1 MGTLLE
7 RNSMEGQK
15 LLNGY
20 QTGQQ
25 TRRQGAVMFGPGRKV
40 INSLL
45 HLLKMAVLLL
55 ASLVTAF
62 PFVWMIISA
71 LKTKAEIMDVS
82 AFLPETAQWQ
92 NFSEVLFESPMV
104 RYIGNSLFVSVCTVA
119 IQVVTGA
126 MIAYAI
132 VFMRF
137 RGRKMLFAVIMAT
150 YMLPTAATYVPSYI
164 ILSNWNLLNTYTGL
178 IISNAVSIFG
188 IFLLRQ
194 AFMQVPAGL
203 VEENEDYKEAAIRE
217 MKEETGLEFCPIK
230 VHPAYEKPAFTSIG
244 MTDESCSAVFGIS
257 TGSIS
262 QDYLEDTEE
271 IEVVLADREEVKRI
285 LKEEHVAIMCSYML
299 MHFLHDQEPFGFL
312 KEL

>member
-1 MGTLLE
+1 
-7 RNSMEGQK
+7 MEGQK

-25 TRRQGAVMFGPGRKV
+25 TRRQGAVMFGPGRKI

-82 AFLPETAQWQ
+82 VFLPETAQWQ

-132 VFMRF
+132 VFMKF

-194 AFMQVPAGL
+194 AFMQVPAGWWKQPKSM
-203 VEENEDYKEAAIRE
+203 EQMHGK
-217 MKEETGLEFCPIK
+217 
-230 VHPAYEKPAFTSIG
+230 
-244 MTDESCSAVFGIS
+244 
-257 TGSIS
+257 
-262 QDYLEDTEE
+262 
-271 IEVVLADREEVKRI
+271 
-285 LKEEHVAIMCSYML
+285 SY
-299 MHFLHDQEPFGFL
+299 G
-312 KEL
+312 KS

>member
-1 MGTLLE
+1 
-7 RNSMEGQK
+7 MEGQK

-25 TRRQGAVMFGPGRKV
+25 TRRQGAVMFGPGRKI

-178 IISNAVSIFG
+178 IIS
-188 IFLLRQ
+188 
-194 AFMQVPAGL
+194 
-203 VEENEDYKEAAIRE
+203 
-217 MKEETGLEFCPIK
+217 
-230 VHPAYEKPAFTSIG
+230 VH
-244 MTDESCSAVFGIS
+244 
-257 TGSIS
+257 
-262 QDYLEDTEE
+262 
-271 IEVVLADREEVKRI
+271 
-285 LKEEHVAIMCSYML
+285 
-299 MHFLHDQEPFGFL
+299 
-312 KEL
+312 

>member
-1 MGTLLE
+1 
-7 RNSMEGQK
+7 MEGQK

-126 MIAYAI
+126 MICICDCVYEISRQKDVVCCNHGNIYA
-132 VFMRF
+132 
-137 RGRKMLFAVIMAT
+137 
-150 YMLPTAATYVPSYI
+150 
-164 ILSNWNLLNTYTGL
+164 SNS
-178 IISNAVSIFG
+178 SNV
-188 IFLLRQ
+188 
-194 AFMQVPAGL
+194 
-203 VEENEDYKEAAIRE
+203 
-217 MKEETGLEFCPIK
+217 
-230 VHPAYEKPAFTSIG
+230 
-244 MTDESCSAVFGIS
+244 CSKL
-257 TGSIS
+257 
-262 QDYLEDTEE
+262 Y
-271 IEVVLADREEVKRI
+271 
-285 LKEEHVAIMCSYML
+285 
-299 MHFLHDQEPFGFL
+299 HFI
-312 KEL
+312 